1 MTDTKPETIGLIGLG
16 LLGSALAERFQRTG
30 HKVLG
35 FDIDPEKRR
44 ALAALDG
51 RPLESAGDLARQTRR
66 IVFSLPNSDVV
77 EAVLDEIE
85 PHLTPATTII
95 DTTTGD
101 PDQISAFGPRLA
113 ARGVFYLD
121 ATVGGS
127 SALVRE
133 REAIVLVGGDEQAFD
148 SCRDIFATFARR
160 AFYLG
165 GAGSGARMKLV
176 FNLALGLHRAV
187 LAEALHF
194 AQASGIEP
202 AKALEVLQ
210 AGAASSRVMDANG
223 PKMVEGDFHA
233 EAKLSQHLKDVRL
246 MLAAAEKNG
255 ISLPLSALHRSLL
268 ETAQAAGFGDAD
280 NSAVIKAFE
289 AFVEHPEKP
298 D

>member
-1 MTDTKPETIGLIGLG
+1 MSRHASETIGLVGLG
-16 LLGSALAERFQRTG
+16 LLGSALAERLRDTG
-30 HKVLG
+30 FHVLG

-44 ALAALDG
+44 ALEALEA
-51 RPLESAGDLARQTRR
+51 RPLESAENLARQNHRV
-66 IVFSLPNSDVV
+66 VFSLPDSNVV
-77 EAVLDEIE
+77 AGVLDEIE
-85 PHLTPATTII
+85 EHLEPGMTII

-101 PDQISAFGPRLA
+101 PDQIAAFGPRLA

-127 SALVRE
+127 SALVRKA
-133 REAIVLVGGDEQAFD
+133 EAIVLVGGAEQAFD
-148 SCRDIFATFARR
+148 SCRGIFATFARR
-160 AFYLG
+160 AFHLG
-165 GAGSGARMKLV
+165 GPGSGARMKLV
-176 FNLALGLHRAV
+176 FNLVLGLHRAV
-187 LAEALHF
+187 LAEALHS

-202 AKALEVLQ
+202 AMALEVLQ
-210 AGAASSRVMDANG
+210 AGAASSRVMDAKG
-223 PKMVEGDFHA
+223 PKMVESNFHP

-289 AFVEHPEKP
+289 VFVEHPEKP